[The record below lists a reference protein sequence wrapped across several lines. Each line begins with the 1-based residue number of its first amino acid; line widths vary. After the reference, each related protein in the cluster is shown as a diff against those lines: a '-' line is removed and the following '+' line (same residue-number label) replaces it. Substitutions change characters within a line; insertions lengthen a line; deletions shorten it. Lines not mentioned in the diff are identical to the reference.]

1 MTEEEFEVVERQ
13 EAEGTTARTQEA
25 LDLRI
30 ADVESGRDAF
40 RSRLLALTVEGMR
53 RGDID
58 RERFSELAS
67 LVGLTDSE
75 EQALLGSVET

>member
-1 MTEEEFEVVERQ
+1 MVERQ
-13 EAEGTTARTQEA
+13 ETEGTTARAQEA

-40 RSRLLALTVEGMR
+40 RSRLLTLTVEGLR

-67 LVGLTDSE
+67 LVGLTGSE
-75 EQALLGSVET
+75 QQALLGSVET